1 MAKKANKINCEGYKN
16 HMMYDSK
23 TGKSK
28 MTKSCQEHLNLT
40 AKGWSHDKP
49 KKRIGGAIMRSGGQV
64 QGCGCP
70 YGMEMGPNS
79 LL

>member
-1 MAKKANKINCEGYKN
+1 MAKKANKVNCEGYKN
-16 HMMYDSK
+16 HMMYGPQ
-23 TGKSK
+23 TGKGI
-28 MTKSCQEHLNLT
+28 MTKSCQEHLDLS
-40 AKGWSHDKP
+40 AKGFSHEKP
-49 KKRIGGAIMRSGGQV
+49 KMKKKAMGGQV